1 MAVTLRYATGFKGSN
16 AKYVIRRKTTVH
28 FYEENGKKMVRI
40 TKSLERRVKDNY
52 SKNISKD
59 TSTATVSMNGS
70 NGAIRRYVA
79 VS

>member
-16 AKYVIRRKTTVH
+16 AKYVIRKKTTVH

-40 TKSLERRVKDNY
+40 VKSLERHVKDSY
-52 SKNISKD
+52 SKNISKG
-59 TSTATVSMNGS
+59 TTTATVNMNGS